1 MNKTSI
7 RFAMVNRY
15 FILEIVLPT
24 LKKHMKWIEDE
35 IENRPKEFKLFTLQ
49 NGVIKTIIRKTD

>member
-1 MNKTSI
+1 
-7 RFAMVNRY
+7 MVNRY